1 MRKRFIA
8 TIVCS
13 AVSLIGAGGCALA
26 ETIGRYQCSVIDIP
40 GQEPI
45 GDRPGHFLVS
55 TQNDIE
61 LRGELRVLAFPWL
74 RRARRL
80 RRGACQSQ
88 GQAN

>member
-13 AVSLIGAGGCALA
+13 AVSLIGASGCALA

-55 TQNDIE
+55 LQYSCFRFQSSGSNTT
-61 LRGELRVLAFPWL
+61 A
-74 RRARRL
+74 RRAD
-80 RRGACQSQ
+80 GAEGVIRPS
-88 GQAN
+88 G